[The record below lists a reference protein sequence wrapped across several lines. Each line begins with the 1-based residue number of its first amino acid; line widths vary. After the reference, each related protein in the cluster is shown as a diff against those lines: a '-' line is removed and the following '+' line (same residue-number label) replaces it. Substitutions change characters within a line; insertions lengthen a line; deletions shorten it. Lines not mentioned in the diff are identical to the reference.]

1 MFKVAIFDLDGTL
14 LNTIDDLANAC
25 NYALSKFSFPT
36 HESEKYKTFIG
47 NGLYKLV
54 ERALPLEY
62 RDNETINMVLDVFN
76 KYYNEHMM
84 DMTRPYNGV
93 MDLLDH
99 LIDEGIGL
107 AVVSN
112 KKHDFTLEIIHKYF
126 CDRFKIVLGLRENY
140 KAKPDPTSLLEV
152 INELGVNYACLGDF
166 ETAIK
171 YFKKGFEASKDVE
184 ICTNIVMCYLN
195 LGDKE
200 NAKLHL
206 DIAKKLNSEDD
217 VVVEL
222 DRILAK

>member
-54 ERALPLEY
+54 ERALPLEN
-62 RDNETINMVLDVFN
+62 RDNETVNMVLDVFN

-126 CDRFKIVLGLRENY
+126 SDRFKLVLGLRENY

-152 INELGVNYACLGDF
+152 INEFGISKEECIYIGDSNVDIRTARNAGVKSIGVSW
-166 ETAIK
+166 
-171 YFKKGFEASKDVE
+171 GFRGGEELLKEGADYLVNNVE
-184 ICTNIVMCYLN
+184 EL
-195 LGDKE
+195 KE
-200 NAKLHL
+200 
-206 DIAKKLNSEDD
+206 IIIS
-217 VVVEL
+217 
-222 DRILAK
+222 